1 MMAPGTETP
10 SAHPTV
16 RILLWLGAVLSAVVA
31 VQAFR
36 ESWGGI
42 KPVAVTVNAVAV
54 AMLFLLGMAMV
65 ASLAF
70 RKRRW
75 RVLVVA
81 PLTALIVILAG
92 FGTYAVY
99 QGHTAAHRVAD
110 DVAKFATPAG
120 FTVDAT
126 ATADAKPDTNR
137 TQFVSRI
144 WRADG
149 SAANPCDAV
158 TTAVKNWDGG
168 PVRPNV
174 DHGRCAFE
182 SRDGDRNIHLEL
194 KGDVLTL
201 QMWLQKSSALTF

>member
-1 MMAPGTETP
+1 M
-10 SAHPTV
+10 
-16 RILLWLGAVLSAVVA
+16 
-31 VQAFR
+31 AFR

-42 KPVAVTVNAVAV
+42 KPVAVTLNAFAV

-75 RVLVVA
+75 RVYVVA
-81 PLTALIVILAG
+81 PLTALIVILAV

-99 QGHTAAHRVAD
+99 QGHTAAHRFAD
-110 DVAKFATPAG
+110 DVAKFAAPSG
-120 FTVDAT
+120 FTVDVTTT
-126 ATADAKPDTNR
+126 AESAPDTNQ

-144 WRADG
+144 WRVGG

-158 TTAVKNWDGG
+158 TTAVKNWDSG

-201 QMWLQKSSALTF
+201 QMWLQKSSALAL